1 MYKHHEDCG
10 NQIVDLELKYGIK
23 MDYIINT
30 REDIYFFKPLNL
42 SALVDKHMTVSSTAK
57 TVQPCDLLTKG
68 CLDFGGL
75 NMRLQFLKGGQS
87 GTNYM
92 RKVMHFK
99 AMMQEPKRKFENPEI
114 FEQYIAEKLLNMK
127 VCKLDVEEMG
137 VTAARLSYV
146 NFSVCFIH
154 QELKLLLPKS
164 SPPCVPKSEM
174 DFAIMHLCPRCDDFT
189 TCTIASSRSF
199 ASFASFASLPLQA
212 NTVIFLQDKN
222 AI

>member
-10 NQIVDLELKYGIK
+10 NQIEILENRTHVK

-42 SALVDKHMTVSSTAK
+42 TSLIEKHMVISNPDDHSS
-57 TVQPCDLLTKG
+57 PCDLLTKG

-75 NMRLQFLKGGQS
+75 NMRVQFLRGGPR
-87 GTNYM
+87 GIAYM
-92 RKVMHFK
+92 SKVKYFK
-99 AMMQEPKRKFENPEI
+99 LMMREPRMKFENPEI
-114 FEQYIAEKLLNMK
+114 FEQYIAEKLLDMK

-146 NFSVCFIH
+146 NLSVCFIH
-154 QELKLLLPKS
+154 QELKLLEPKS

-174 DFAIMHLCPRCDDFT
+174 DFAIMHLCPR
-189 TCTIASSRSF
+189 
-199 ASFASFASLPLQA
+199 
-212 NTVIFLQDKN
+212 
-222 AI
+222 